1 MSTSDVAT
9 AWAETEAE
17 DLTDDVLVRIDD
29 QSSRGAADHGHHD
42 LENTPD
48 GQVDQVVLSGDDFVN
63 IDGVSSSTKPSNRAQ
78 AAPGL
83 IIDIA
88 DSVMTRLVDRGV
100 SPRGAGAGFDASSVE
115 LHSLIIA
122 AVDEADRVRVRQG
135 QSPLPADVREHVESA
150 VMAEII
156 GTGPLDPYLSDPDVE
171 EIDVNSAA
179 CTWVT
184 WCDGRKIDV
193 GRLWP
198 DDAALTQ
205 FQKRLARRMSATG
218 EGRLDTASPTLTLQ
232 TRAGDRVV
240 MVLGGESE
248 HGLSPHPRL
257 SIRRYVIRRTGLSGL
272 VERGLMVP
280 AAADFLSAAVRA
292 GCTILISGPP
302 GAGKTTLLTELLGEV
317 DPDERIITVEK
328 HLLELGLEVGGRHRD
343 SVALHT
349 RGANAEGLGEVG
361 TRQLV
366 ELTRRL
372 NPDRV
377 VIGELVEDEALD
389 MLDVASMCSRGSLA
403 TIHAHTAEAVIHRL
417 AYYVAKAQTSLPEFA
432 VWNLIAHTVDLVV
445 HVDAITP
452 RDSTR
457 GQPLVPVRRV
467 TSVIEIGPVG
477 ERGVPT
483 MSDVLVWDAAHDA
496 LRAKS
501 PLSSRLIDRI
511 RSHSAANSSPRRRS
525 SGGRSGR

>member
-292 GCTILISGPP
+292 GCTVLISGPP

-349 RGANAEGLGEVG
+349 RGANAEGLGEVATPKPRPSCHWRARRGRG
-361 TRQLV
+361 TRHARCGINVLAWVARHDSCPHGRGSDSSPCVLRGQGADVTARVCGV
-366 ELTRRL
+366 E
-372 NPDRV
+372 PDR
-377 VIGELVEDEALD
+377 
-389 MLDVASMCSRGSLA
+389 
-403 TIHAHTAEAVIHRL
+403 
-417 AYYVAKAQTSLPEFA
+417 
-432 VWNLIAHTVDLVV
+432 
-445 HVDAITP
+445 
-452 RDSTR
+452 
-457 GQPLVPVRRV
+457 
-467 TSVIEIGPVG
+467 
-477 ERGVPT
+477 
-483 MSDVLVWDAAHDA
+483 
-496 LRAKS
+496 
-501 PLSSRLIDRI
+501 
-511 RSHSAANSSPRRRS
+511 SHRRS
-525 SGGRSGR
+525 RCACRCDHTTGLDAGPAVGACTSGHFRHRDRPGG

>member
-1 MSTSDVAT
+1 VSTSDVT
-9 AWAETEAE
+9 TSWTVVEPE
-17 DLTDDVLVRIDD
+17 DVVGHEVMRIDD
-29 QSSRGAADHGHHD
+29 RSRRGVVGHGHHD
-42 LENTPD
+42 TENTPG
-48 GQVDQVVLSGDDFVN
+48 GQADRPILSGDDIVDV
-63 IDGVSSSTKPSNRAQ
+63 DGASASTIAGNTAE
-78 AAPGL
+78 AAPEL

-88 DSVMTRLVDRGV
+88 DSVMARLVDRGV
-100 SPRGAGAGFDASSVE
+100 PPRGGGAGFDASSVE
-115 LHSLIIA
+115 LQSLIVA

-135 QSPLPADVREHVESA
+135 QSPLPSGVREHVESA
-150 VMAEII
+150 AMAEII

-184 WCDGRKIDV
+184 WGDGRKVDV

-198 DDAALTQ
+198 DDVALTQ

-272 VERGLMVP
+272 VQRGLMVP

-317 DPDERIITVEK
+317 DPNERIITVEK

-452 RDSTR
+452 RDSPR
-457 GQPLVPVRRV
+457 GQPLTPVRRV

-511 RSHSAANSSPRRRS
+511 RSHSAASSSLRRRS
-525 SGGRSGR
+525 SGAGSSQ